1 VAHGHTRVF
10 VLSRVP
16 TPRRHSD
23 RRPRRMKQR
32 AVKKK
37 QTRKVKAA
45 KKRQREAARAA
56 KEARDPTTANG
67 GAPRDGDGDVAMA
80 AADATLAA
88 AREDVKLAEKEAST
102 SGGGGRAA
110 HALKVQARRALKH
123 KIAGLRRVLLTL
135 VPVRPRRRGARRSLR
150 TLSPGARISPPAPRF
165 RSRRASTP
173 FNSASDAFELHPDIR
188 SYGRRP
194 SGRSAR
200 RSPSAT
206 SSSSRRGRRSER
218 RYRRSCARGK
228 PGAFYTLVPI
238 RPRSR
243 GERRFLRTFAV
254 VSLRSPLAFNPR
266 PRRL

>member
-1 VAHGHTRVF
+1 MIELAQLLWPMATRGCLF
-10 VLSRVP
+10 CRACR
-16 TPRRHSD
+16 RRHSD

-80 AADATLAA
+80 AADATLAS

-150 TLSPGARISPPAPRF
+150 T
-165 RSRRASTP
+165 
-173 FNSASDAFELHPDIR
+173 
-188 SYGRRP
+188 
-194 SGRSAR
+194 
-200 RSPSAT
+200 
-206 SSSSRRGRRSER
+206 
-218 RYRRSCARGK
+218 
-228 PGAFYTLVPI
+228 
-238 RPRSR
+238 
-243 GERRFLRTFAV
+243 
-254 VSLRSPLAFNPR
+254 
-266 PRRL
+266 

>member
-1 VAHGHTRVF
+1 MATRGCLF
-10 VLSRVP
+10 CRACR
-16 TPRRHSD
+16 RRHSD

-150 TLSPGARISPPAPRF
+150 TLSPGASLRPLPLAFDPDTPP
-165 RSRRASTP
+165 STP
-173 FNSASDAFELHPDIR
+173 LNSASDAFELHPDIR

-206 SSSSRRGRRSER
+206 SPSSRRGRRSER